1 MKKKEMRALERALVQ
16 FSEGNYSAIDS
27 SNISKE
33 NLNLLEKIREKI
45 EKSAVEVK
53 KLKIKN
59 SVEAAGVAHDLKTPL
74 AVIMGAA
81 ECCKDGM
88 DDKDYLGIISEKASY
103 MSELI
108 GNLTDAS
115 KQISG
120 ELNDFKETVQARE
133 FFTNEFLRQKAF
145 AEGRGIKIK
154 TGSIPKNVY
163 LVIDRK
169 KISRVVQNIVTNAV
183 KYSPKDSVIKVK
195 YFINKGKLI
204 VLIKDY
210 GEGIAKENLS
220 RVFDRFFME
229 DESRSEHKG
238 GSSGLGLYVAK
249 ELAEEHGGEIKVR
262 SKKGKGSTFLI
273 YLPVKTNTV
282 QTATERFNSH
292 GFFFKLLITTCFGFI
307 FGSVYRLKRY
317 AETHYIKTLIGAN
330 LSIILLPFMWI
341 YDILSIIFYGKI
353 TFLAD

>member
-33 NLNLLEKIREKI
+33 NLNLLEKIRENI

-120 ELNDFKETVQARE
+120 ELNDYKETVQARE

-229 DESRSEHKG
+229 DESRGEHKG
-238 GSSGLGLYVAK
+238 GSSGLGLYVA
-249 ELAEEHGGEIKVR
+249 
-262 SKKGKGSTFLI
+262 
-273 YLPVKTNTV
+273 
-282 QTATERFNSH
+282 
-292 GFFFKLLITTCFGFI
+292 
-307 FGSVYRLKRY
+307 
-317 AETHYIKTLIGAN
+317 
-330 LSIILLPFMWI
+330 
-341 YDILSIIFYGKI
+341 
-353 TFLAD
+353 FLASAQKRLERRMAQWEADHD